1 MKRVVIKNITCIF
14 FTLVLFAVFFLIYS
28 NQLNDISIFSKML
41 PFYMMSLTLGVF
53 SLSWSIR
60 EADKFCFKNMLGIYL
75 TLLLTILFVI
85 VESVNVT
92 IWCKLNFYNIS
103 RIISY
108 ILFSLSI
115 AFLLFDFIYAI
126 YIDVNYLKNKRN
138 N

>member
-1 MKRVVIKNITCIF
+1 MKRIVIKNVTCIF
-14 FTLVLFAVFFLIYS
+14 FTLVLFAAFFLLYR

-41 PFYMMSLTLGVF
+41 PFYMMSLALGVF
-53 SLSWSIR
+53 SLNWSIR
-60 EADKFCFKNMLGIYL
+60 ETGKLNFKNMIAIYL
-75 TLLLTILFVI
+75 TLLLTILFII

-103 RIISY
+103 KIISY
-108 ILFSLSI
+108 ILFGLSI
-115 AFLLFDFIYAI
+115 AFLLFDFGYAV